1 MPKTCIAKRDKISTH
16 HTPRIRE
23 GTPTYLIRKTTSPVV
38 TFIST
43 SMRCIVHDSVY
54 TGGASSGT
62 AVDGPAVTKRC
73 PESTA
78 WIPGGGCER
87 SLAASAAFRDAG
99 VDNGAVVPTT
109 ASPPPTTES
118 VRPLELD
125 GAVLLESELD
135 GAYRDG
141 AWDAG
146 SGGTGGAS
154 ESTEY
159 IEGCVDGAA
168 EETEYT
174 DGAEKSVS
182 ERVGAFCRC

>member
-1 MPKTCIAKRDKISTH
+1 
-16 HTPRIRE
+16 
-23 GTPTYLIRKTTSPVV
+23 
-38 TFIST
+38 
-43 SMRCIVHDSVY
+43 MRCIVHASVY

-62 AVDGPAVTKRC
+62 AVDGPAVAKRC

-78 WIPGGGCER
+78 CIPGGGCER
-87 SLAASAAFRDAG
+87 SRAASAAFRDAG
-99 VDNGAVVPTT
+99 VDNGAVVPIA

-125 GAVLLESELD
+125 GAVLLGSELD
-135 GAYRDG
+135 GAYG
-141 AWDAG
+141 AYDVG

-159 IEGCVDGAA
+159 IEGCVEGAA

-182 ERVGAFCRC
+182 ERVGAFCCC